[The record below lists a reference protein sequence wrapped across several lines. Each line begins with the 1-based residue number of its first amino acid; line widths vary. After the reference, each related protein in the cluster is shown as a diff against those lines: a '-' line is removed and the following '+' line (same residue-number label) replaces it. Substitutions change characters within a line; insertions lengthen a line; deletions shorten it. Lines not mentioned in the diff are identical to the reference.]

1 MFESAA
7 TLSYA
12 RSIIEKK
19 KQLSSGLSGNRDLID
34 GISDEQRTIS
44 TNFKYNINSI
54 PNVLSSVEIENAAFL
69 LRSG

>member
-19 KQLSSGLSGNRDLID
+19 KQLSSLSGNRDLID

>member
-19 KQLSSGLSGNRDLID
+19 KQLSSLTGNRDLID

-54 PNVLSSVEIENAAFL
+54 PNLLSSVGVRKVASL

>member
-19 KQLSSGLSGNRDLID
+19 KQLSSLSGNRDLID

-54 PNVLSSVEIENAAFL
+54 PNVLSSVGVRKAAFL